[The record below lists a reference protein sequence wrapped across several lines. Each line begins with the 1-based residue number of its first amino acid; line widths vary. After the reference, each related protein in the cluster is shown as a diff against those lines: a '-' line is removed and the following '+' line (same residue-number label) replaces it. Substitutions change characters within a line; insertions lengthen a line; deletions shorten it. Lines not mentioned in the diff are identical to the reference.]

1 MKKPYNPA
9 EEVVK
14 ALDEGAADLEGDT
27 HDCKMDVDGYCE
39 VCIDNERQ
47 EEDPPDEPDEDVEKF
62 K

>member
-39 VCIDNERQ
+39 CCQMERDG
-47 EEDPPDEPDEDVEKF
+47 EEAELPDEDVKKF
-62 K
+62 